1 MNDAAIQTGC
11 GPVDE
16 LLGGGFERGT
26 VTQLYGPPAAGKTN
40 LALSAAVE
48 TAATGGTV
56 VYIDTEGVSVD
67 RFDQLLSARVGT
79 DGAVAGDR
87 DRDPNSNPTLDPDP
101 DELESGTEPTME
113 RDTGPKSK
121 SHPERDTD
129 TTGDTHP
136 DIETVAS
143 RIVIEDAL
151 DFEEQAEAVR
161 DAEEFAERADL
172 IVLDSATGFY
182 RLERTGEGSDGE
194 ALRSVT
200 RQVTHLLSLARKH
213 ELAVVLTNQ
222 VFADPDSDRTRA
234 LGGNTLEHWTGVV
247 LRLERFRGGKRRAML
262 EKHRSKPAGES
273 AQFRI
278 TDAGIEGDGE
288 RGRH

>member
-1 MNDAAIQTGC
+1 MNDEPIPTGC

-48 TAATGGTV
+48 TAADGGTA

-67 RFDQLLSARVGT
+67 RFQQLLSARVD
-79 DGAVAGDR
+79 DGD
-87 DRDPNSNPTLDPDP
+87 
-101 DELESGTEPTME
+101 LEA
-113 RDTGPKSK
+113 
-121 SHPERDTD
+121 
-129 TTGDTHP
+129 
-136 DIETVAS
+136 VAS

-161 DAEEFAERADL
+161 DAEGFAERADL

-182 RLERTGEGSDGE
+182 RLERTADGNEGD
-194 ALRSVT
+194 ALRSVA

-222 VFADPDSDRTRA
+222 VFSDPDADRTRA

-247 LRLERFRGGKRRAML
+247 LRLERFRGGNRRATL
-262 EKHRSKPAGES
+262 EKHRSKSAGES
-273 AQFRI
+273 VQFRI
-278 TDAGIEGDGE
+278 TDRGLEGGAE
-288 RGRH
+288 SPRR

>member
-1 MNDAAIQTGC
+1 MNDESIQTGC
-11 GPVDE
+11 PPVDE

-40 LALSAAVE
+40 IALTSAVE
-48 TAATGGTV
+48 TGANGGTA

-67 RFDQLLSARVGT
+67 RFQQLLSARV
-79 DGAVAGDR
+79 AG
-87 DRDPNSNPTLDPDP
+87 
-101 DELESGTEPTME
+101 EESGQTVE
-113 RDTGPKSK
+113 D
-121 SHPERDTD
+121 
-129 TTGDTHP
+129 
-136 DIETVAS
+136 VAS
-143 RIVIEDAL
+143 RIIIEDAL
-151 DFEEQAEAVR
+151 DFEEQEEAVR

-182 RLERTGEGSDGE
+182 RLERTGDSDGGE

-213 ELAVVLTNQ
+213 DLAVVLTNQ

-247 LRLERFRGGKRRAML
+247 VRVDRFRGGNRRATL
-262 EKHRSKPAGES
+262 EKHRSKAAGET
-273 AQFRI
+273 AQFQI
-278 TDAGIEGDGE
+278 TDTGLEGSSDGANF
-288 RGRH
+288 

>member
-1 MNDAAIQTGC
+1 MNDEAIPTGC

-26 VTQLYGPPAAGKTN
+26 VTQVYGPPAAGKTN

-48 TAATGGTV
+48 TAVDGGTA

-67 RFDQLLSARVGT
+67 RFQQLLSASV
-79 DGAVAGDR
+79 D
-87 DRDPNSNPTLDPDP
+87 
-101 DELESGTEPTME
+101 DEDVEA
-113 RDTGPKSK
+113 
-121 SHPERDTD
+121 
-129 TTGDTHP
+129 
-136 DIETVAS
+136 VAS

-161 DAEEFAERADL
+161 DAEEFAQRADL

-182 RLERTGEGSDGE
+182 RLERTGESDGGE
-194 ALRSVT
+194 ALRDVA

-213 ELAVVLTNQ
+213 DLAVVLTNQ
-222 VFADPDSDRTRA
+222 VFADPDADRTRG

-247 LRLERFRGGKRRAML
+247 LRLERFRGGNRRATL
-262 EKHRSKPAGES
+262 EKHRSKAVGES

-278 TDAGIEGDGE
+278 TDSGLEGGE
-288 RGRH
+288 ESMRP